1 MGECNLDKIEYAELY
16 GETFPGIDVEVLSHW
31 EILARNADI
40 PWRTEIQGTGENGN
54 NILCSGRRI
63 DHIESKPKSKRLL
76 NRFLRYYELLGK
88 LEAS

>member
-1 MGECNLDKIEYAELY
+1 MGECNLDKNEYAELY
-16 GETFPGIDVEVLSHW
+16 GETLHGMEWEALSRW

-54 NILCSGRRI
+54 NILCSGRRTE
-63 DHIESKPKSKRLL
+63 HIESKPKSKGLL